1 MDRKNG
7 SRVKSRYVFLLGL
20 LLLILLP
27 ESLSAQGGLLSP
39 YSAFGVGS
47 IQPYMNVRNMGMGG
61 IAVGLSGKGDMNPL
75 NPATYRTGV
84 DTLSV
89 RFDIG
94 FNLGMN
100 GLRERRPDGSI
111 ARNQSTS
118 GGLSNL
124 EFYFP
129 VCKWYKMAIYL
140 MPATDMHYRTS
151 SFTDAGAFIGMTQ
164 LTHDGS
170 GGIAKAGWGHSLGW
184 GPVSIGANLIYEFGT
199 VTESSTLSF
208 LDDSLAAHAGQSEYY
223 TTTKVNGFAA
233 DVGVTYRAKLKR
245 GHFLTLGGSYT
256 FQSKLYGRRT
266 TMGQGVFTSGIDT
279 AFLPEAARKGTIVY
293 PSTVRAGFSFEREG
307 QYVVGADFSYSFW
320 EQYEEYG
327 QKYNYQNTYAV
338 NVGAELKNNPQAV
351 SKARHFAYRIGAF
364 YQTYYAAYGGNNL
377 TSFGLSLGLGIP
389 IRKSRS
395 LINVGFQYGRIG
407 FMNKGQI
414 AEDYFRIGISLS
426 SLETWFV
433 KPKYD

>member
-1 MDRKNG
+1 
-7 SRVKSRYVFLLGL
+7 
-20 LLLILLP
+20 
-27 ESLSAQGGLLSP
+27 
-39 YSAFGVGS
+39 
-47 IQPYMNVRNMGMGG
+47 
-61 IAVGLSGKGDMNPL
+61 
-75 NPATYRTGV
+75 
-84 DTLSV
+84 
-89 RFDIG
+89 
-94 FNLGMN
+94 
-100 GLRERRPDGSI
+100 
-111 ARNQSTS
+111 
-118 GGLSNL
+118 
-124 EFYFP
+124 
-129 VCKWYKMAIYL
+129 
-140 MPATDMHYRTS
+140 
-151 SFTDAGAFIGMTQ
+151 
-164 LTHDGS
+164 
-170 GGIAKAGWGHSLGW
+170 
-184 GPVSIGANLIYEFGT
+184 
-199 VTESSTLSF
+199 
-208 LDDSLAAHAGQSEYY
+208 
-223 TTTKVNGFAA
+223 
-233 DVGVTYRAKLKR
+233 
-245 GHFLTLGGSYT
+245 
-256 FQSKLYGRRT
+256 
-266 TMGQGVFTSGIDT
+266 MGQGVFTSGTDT

-407 FMNKGQI
+407 VMNKGQI

>member
-184 GPVSIGANLIYEFGT
+184 GPVSIGTNLIYEFGT

-266 TMGQGVFTSGIDT
+266 TMGQGVFTSGTDT

-351 SKARHFAYRIGAF
+351 SKARHFAYRIGAL
-364 YQTYYAAYGGNNL
+364 YQTYYAAYGGNSL

-407 FMNKGQI
+407 VMNKGQI

>member
-75 NPATYRTGV
+75 NPATYRMGV

-266 TMGQGVFTSGIDT
+266 TMGQGVFTSGTDT

-293 PSTVRAGFSFEREG
+293 PSTVRAGFSLEPEW
-307 QYVVGADFSYSFW
+307 QYVVGADFSY
-320 EQYEEYG
+320 
-327 QKYNYQNTYAV
+327 
-338 NVGAELKNNPQAV
+338 
-351 SKARHFAYRIGAF
+351 
-364 YQTYYAAYGGNNL
+364 
-377 TSFGLSLGLGIP
+377 
-389 IRKSRS
+389 
-395 LINVGFQYGRIG
+395 
-407 FMNKGQI
+407 
-414 AEDYFRIGISLS
+414 
-426 SLETWFV
+426 
-433 KPKYD
+433 

>member
-1 MDRKNG
+1 
-7 SRVKSRYVFLLGL
+7 
-20 LLLILLP
+20 
-27 ESLSAQGGLLSP
+27 
-39 YSAFGVGS
+39 
-47 IQPYMNVRNMGMGG
+47 
-61 IAVGLSGKGDMNPL
+61 
-75 NPATYRTGV
+75 
-84 DTLSV
+84 
-89 RFDIG
+89 
-94 FNLGMN
+94 
-100 GLRERRPDGSI
+100 
-111 ARNQSTS
+111 
-118 GGLSNL
+118 
-124 EFYFP
+124 
-129 VCKWYKMAIYL
+129 
-140 MPATDMHYRTS
+140 
-151 SFTDAGAFIGMTQ
+151 
-164 LTHDGS
+164 
-170 GGIAKAGWGHSLGW
+170 
-184 GPVSIGANLIYEFGT
+184 
-199 VTESSTLSF
+199 
-208 LDDSLAAHAGQSEYY
+208 
-223 TTTKVNGFAA
+223 
-233 DVGVTYRAKLKR
+233 
-245 GHFLTLGGSYT
+245 
-256 FQSKLYGRRT
+256 
-266 TMGQGVFTSGIDT
+266 MGQGVFTSGTDT